1 MASTD
6 PAPSQSPTIDNTTD
20 LTPSP
25 EIAAAPTS
33 PWRCFGGVAIAGP
46 MAYLLYRMTL
56 SIAQTLAAN
65 PIKSTGAIANNIAV
79 LVRTLVV
86 GMAALATGIFA
97 LVALGLLALGV
108 QLLIR
113 SAFASSA
120 SQDA

>member
-1 MASTD
+1 
-6 PAPSQSPTIDNTTD
+6 
-20 LTPSP
+20 
-25 EIAAAPTS
+25 
-33 PWRCFGGVAIAGP
+33 